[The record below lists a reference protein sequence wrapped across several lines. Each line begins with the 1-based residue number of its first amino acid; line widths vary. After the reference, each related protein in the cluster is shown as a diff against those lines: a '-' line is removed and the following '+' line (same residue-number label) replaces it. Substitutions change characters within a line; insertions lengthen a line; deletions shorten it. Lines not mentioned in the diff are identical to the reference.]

1 MSIDLNKMTVPELK
15 KRLISFGLPLTGR
28 KADLLHRLQL
38 ELGAEKEATGTSLSS
53 EVAVEEGRHTG
64 GKEGTTEVLK
74 GGESGDGSKRKRKDD
89 KTPATKRGVESS
101 KKSKGIGKRVK
112 QPAVN
117 KCVESCKPGKN
128 SGCPIK
134 KGRGKTSSQV
144 GCADVDEMLEALG
157 VNSKTASLCTK
168 AAIMKGHIKITG
180 GKGDLDQVV
189 VEQEGE
195 CGHVI
200 VATLEDLLQQP
211 DYAGLDYE
219 DGCENATV
227 ICKECNEGRTYVT
240 TICEGKPSFDSGKF
254 HNHCNRCPGF
264 GKCIHDYREAHCDRC
279 GGHYFAGVVN
289 SYSCSNCKRKK
300 RAAKYKGAAG
310 KLKKNEDLMKIA
322 MALVQGEM
330 PPSSDDS
337 SDDEF

>member
-15 KRLISFGLPLTGR
+15 KQLISFGLPLTGR
-28 KADLLHRLQL
+28 KADLVHRLQS
-38 ELGAEKEATGTSLSS
+38 ELGGEKEATGVSLSS
-53 EVAVEEGRHTG
+53 GLALEEGSG
-64 GKEGTTEVLK
+64 GKEGTTEILK

-89 KTPATKRGVESS
+89 KTPATKRGAVTS
-101 KKSKGIGKRVK
+101 KKSKV

-117 KCVESCKPGKN
+117 KCVDSCKPGKN

-134 KGRGKTSSQV
+134 IKGKGCGKTSSQV
-144 GCADVDEMLEALG
+144 GCADVDKMLEALG
-157 VNSKTASLCTK
+157 VNSKTASRCTK

-200 VATLEDLLQQP
+200 VAVLSDLLQQP

-240 TICEGKPSFDSGKF
+240 TICEGNPSFDSGKF

-279 GGHYFAGVVN
+279 GEHYFAGVVN

-300 RAAKYKGAAG
+300 QKAKYRGAAG
-310 KLKKNEDLMKIA
+310 KEGRMKIA
-322 MALVQGEM
+322 RALLQGEM
-330 PPSSDDS
+330 PPNSDDS